1 MGRYWA
7 SLEDASDLA
16 SLRSRLLDNVLLLIA
31 ITGTPGIALSVAR
44 AIDFGWHPFL
54 SVQVG
59 LLVLL
64 WLLWAARG
72 RVAFGWRLGVLV
84 LMLTSLAFTALAQL
98 GPAADARFLLVL
110 LTLLLGL
117 LVGAAQTLAFV
128 ALCVVLLTVFGL
140 VAVIEGLPLVID
152 YPSYVRSPLAWA
164 SMTYNLMVH
173 AGAVAYIA
181 YSLIAHLQRKAELI
195 ERTGELAGIGTFEW
209 MRSGRVRLATPI
221 RRLLALEE
229 DPRSLQ
235 EWLAL
240 FDEPQGRGALAEALE
255 RTRRSGE
262 PFALELSARA
272 ADGRPLWLR
281 VVGRPAP
288 VRDGQ
293 LVLEGLVQDLS
304 AQAQAELTKREF
316 VATVSHELRT
326 PLAAITG
333 ALDLLGSQQ
342 LGALPPSAVGL
353 IEVAQRNGERLRQL
367 IDDLLDAER
376 LESGRMRLNS
386 ERVRIGAL
394 LERAVEVHRPLAAA
408 RGLRLEARG
417 QEDPAVVEVDRL
429 RMEQVLANLIANAV
443 KFSPQGE
450 AVELALETPSPG
462 WVRVLVRDHGPGV
475 PERFR
480 EKLFQR
486 FAQADASD
494 TRAPGGTGLG
504 LYISRCLVERMGG
517 RIGYRPGEG
526 GGSVFFVDLPR
537 ASAASP

>member
-44 AIDFGWHPFL
+44 AMDFGWHPFL
-54 SVQVG
+54 TVQVG
-59 LLVLL
+59 LLAVL
-64 WLLWAARG
+64 WLLWAARE
-72 RVAFGWRLGVLV
+72 RLAFGVRLGALV
-84 LMLTSLAFTALAQL
+84 LLMTSLAFTALAQL

-117 LVGAAQTLAFV
+117 LVGAVQTLAFV

-195 ERTGELAGIGTFEW
+195 ERTGELAGIGTFEC

-262 PFALELSARA
+262 SFALELSARA

-304 AQAQAELTKREF
+304 AQAQGELTKREF

-342 LGALPPSAVGL
+342 LGALPPSAAGL

-376 LESGRMRLNS
+376 LESGRMRLIS